1 MQRNYVEFHRANV
14 SIERTI
20 MTVNEFLTLLI
31 SPQHNV
37 SYELSH
43 SSFSSQHRLANQVIL
58 QHATPPTAAVPRMR
72 VIVDGF
78 WLSVGDHT
86 GLAWVCFDPD
96 NQQVY
101 EEVILGPPLFSPQQT
116 EAAAILKALRWAY
129 QYGITNLLL
138 QTDCLVLILLFQN
151 NAQNHDWSLQS
162 ILADILLL

>member
-1 MQRNYVEFHRANV
+1 
-14 SIERTI
+14 
-20 MTVNEFLTLLI
+20 
-31 SPQHNV
+31 
-37 SYELSH
+37 
-43 SSFSSQHRLANQVIL
+43 
-58 QHATPPTAAVPRMR
+58 MR
-72 VIVDGF
+72 VIVDGS

-101 EEVILGPPLFSPQQT
+101 KEVILGPPMLSPQQT
-116 EAAAILKALRWAY
+116 EAAAVLKALRWAY

-162 ILADILLL
+162 ILTDILLL